1 MELWIC
7 VRHWQLGKGTHRE
20 MCILNRNMKLIPES
34 VRVQGK
40 HSKYIRYN
48 ELELGV
54 LELLLP

>member
-1 MELWIC
+1 
-7 VRHWQLGKGTHRE
+7 

-54 LELLLP
+54 LELLLLVSVDDGDDSEDDAENG